1 MKKIL
6 KAFILCLALVFL
18 AACSQE
24 GMGEEGK
31 TIKESEKNNKDLQ
44 KYDYSFYQTFDTSIT
59 YIAYKSNKTE
69 FDEESRF
76 VEEEFTR
83 LHKLYDNFHS
93 YEDLVSVKEV
103 NDMAGKGPVKVDKD
117 LFNLVKFSIDNYEKT
132 LGKVNIAMGRTI
144 KLWTDAR
151 NENQDSGSSE
161 VEMPENDD
169 KDIVL
174 PSPEAIKDSGEHMD
188 IKDIVLDEKN
198 QTIEIKDPDMLID
211 LGAVGK
217 GYATEI
223 VAQKL
228 IDRGVK
234 YATIN
239 AGGNVRSI
247 GTPGDGRTK
256 WGVGIQ
262 NPEAKSKDFLEVLFT
277 GPVSVVTSGDYQRY
291 FEKDGVRYHHII
303 DPKTLYPGGDYNS
316 VSILTENSGLADY
329 LSTAMFL
336 STKEEA
342 EEILENYPEVGVL
355 WYSKKEGKS
364 SNEYM
369 KQFMKSENAKSQ

>member
-6 KAFILCLALVFL
+6 KAFILCLALVSL
-18 AACSQE
+18 GACGRE
-24 GMGEEGK
+24 GTAGK
-31 TIKESEKNNKDLQ
+31 DKPIKDLEAAKNALQ
-44 KYDYSFYQTFDTSIT
+44 RYDYSFYQTFDTSIT
-59 YIAYKSNKTE
+59 YISYKATKEE
-69 FDEESRF
+69 FDEESKF

-83 LHKLYDNFHS
+83 LHKLYDNFNS
-93 YEDLVSVKEV
+93 YDDIVSIKEV

-117 LFNLVKFSIDNYEKT
+117 LFNLVKFAIDNYEKT
-132 LGKVNIAMGRTI
+132 HGKVNIAMGRTI

-151 NENQDSGSSE
+151 NANHPSKSLG
-161 VEMPENDD
+161 VEEHEIDD
-169 KDIVL
+169 EDKVL
-174 PSPEAIKDSGEHMD
+174 PSPEEIKESGMHMD
-188 IKDIVLDEKN
+188 IKNIVLDEKN

-234 YATIN
+234 HASIN

-247 GTPGDGRTK
+247 GTPGDGRVK

-262 NPEAKSKDFLEVLFT
+262 NPENKSKDFLEVLFT

-303 DPKTLYPGGDYNS
+303 DPKTLYPGGDYSS

-329 LSTAMFL
+329 LSTVMFL

-342 EEILENYPEVGVL
+342 EEILKNYPEVGVL